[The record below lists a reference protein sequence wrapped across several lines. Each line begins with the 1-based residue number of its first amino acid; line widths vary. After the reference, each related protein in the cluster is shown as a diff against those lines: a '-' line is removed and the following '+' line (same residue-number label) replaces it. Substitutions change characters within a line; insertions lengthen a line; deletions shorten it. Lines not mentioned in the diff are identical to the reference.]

1 MVHPTR
7 HIILL
12 YGFGRFS
19 TFASL
24 DSAGSDAECCD
35 DSNEA
40 ETVDSDRSLDRD
52 KGKLLGTLAKQASK
66 SR

>member
-1 MVHPTR
+1 M
-7 HIILL
+7 LN
-12 YGFGRFS
+12 GFVCIS

-35 DSNEA
+35 DSNAA
-40 ETVDSDRSLDRD
+40 ETVDRNRSLDRD
-52 KGKLLGTLAKQASK
+52 IGKLLGTLAKQASK